1 MQVVS
6 VAYPCISDTVAVA
19 VATVLYNVC
28 KSLKLLLTMSLTEA
42 ESGVLYAVVL
52 LGELNI

>member
-1 MQVVS
+1 MQVLS

-19 VATVLYNVC
+19 VATVLYKC
-28 KSLKLLLTMSLTEA
+28 MQITEAPPMSLTTA

-52 LGELNI
+52 PGELNT